1 MVLAVDADDREDI
14 LLSVV
19 TPVLNGRGFLARAL
33 ESVRQAAGT
42 GVRIE
47 HIVVDGGSTDGTLG
61 IIEHERS
68 KPGSPIREV
77 LTGPDAGQSDAIRQG
92 FALAR
97 GRWLSW
103 LNADD
108 FFVPTGIETIAEA
121 LKRTEA
127 DVVLGR
133 CHFVDAYGEVLFR
146 PVPPE
151 PVTAESLLL
160 LTSGWYAG
168 RSIVQPE
175 AFVRRE
181 TYERVGGIRV
191 DLHYSMDHEF
201 WVRLALRGAVFES
214 RDVHVARQQV
224 HPGQKT
230 ASNDQVVREQLSWG
244 RRVAEDAASSPGD
257 NWDCVRAEFNQVQN
271 KLDRYEA
278 FVRAIDRIRRELA
291 TGVDVDPGAD
301 AAALARG
308 AEISVRKPRVL
319 TVGLTTDEREQVR
332 SGFGVG
338 GPVAV
343 AGPAALPVSAFDV
356 VVARWNRLGHAQGK
370 RDLVRAL
377 RDRGVLVLFG
387 EPDTQAVEELAAK
400 VQQELANRLTW
411 NQSDLVGPEADHRIL
426 NELQRASPLGAPA
439 AAGEDGL
446 VDSRFAMSKGSDHP
460 LVRLAKRLGVEPPNR
475 MWCSSVYRL
484 R

>member
-1 MVLAVDADDREDI
+1 MVLTVDADDREDI

-47 HIVVDGGSTDGTLG
+47 HIVVDGGSTDGTVG

-77 LTGPDAGQSDAIRQG
+77 LTGPDAGQSDAIQRG
-92 FALAR
+92 FVLAR

-108 FFVPTGIETIAEA
+108 FLVPTGIETIAEV

-133 CHFVDAYGEVLFR
+133 CHFVDEYGEVLFR

-151 PVTAESLLL
+151 PVTPESLLL

-181 TYERVGGIRV
+181 TCERVGGVRL

-201 WVRLALRGAVFES
+201 WVRLALRGSAFES
-214 RDVHVARQQV
+214 HDVLVARQQV

-244 RRVAEDAASSPGD
+244 RRVIENAAASRGSG
-257 NWDCVRAEFNQVQN
+257 WDRVRAEFDQVQA
-271 KLDRYEA
+271 KLERYET
-278 FVRAIDRIRRELA
+278 FVQAIDRIQREPA
-291 TGVDVDPGAD
+291 TGVDADPGAD

-319 TVGLTTDEREQVR
+319 TVGLTIDERERVR

-338 GPVAV
+338 APVAV
-343 AGPAALPVSAFDV
+343 AGPGAVPVGAFDV
-356 VVARWNRLGHAQGK
+356 VVARWNRPVHAQWK

-387 EPDTQAVEELAAK
+387 EPDAEAVETLASG

-411 NQSDLVGPEADHRIL
+411 NQADLVGPEADRREL
-426 NELQRASPLGAPA
+426 KALQRAPAMGAPA
-439 AAGEDGL
+439 SAGEGGL
-446 VDSRFAMSKGSDHP
+446 VDARFATSRGSDHP
-460 LVRLAKRLGVEPPNR
+460 LVRFAKRLGMNAPSRV
-475 MWCSSVYRL
+475 WCSSVYRL